1 MNLFELAA
9 AFGGGAFGAAVGA
22 LPVFI
27 MTGFFAVAGGLL
39 GMAGIAEYSIGV
51 ITFGSFLG
59 PHISFAGG
67 VTAAAF
73 AANKRK
79 LLDCGAD
86 IATSP
91 YGAGDYTVL
100 LVGGVSGVLGYLI
113 QYFYASIGLATDL
126 PGATV
131 LTLGILARLLLG
143 KSGLCGSYHGS
154 EKRVWFP
161 MGRKLALTVVFGA
174 IIGLVVSGTA
184 FALKNAGIA
193 PGALAMYP
201 IVCFGFS
208 AVHLIFTKTGS
219 MFPATHHI
227 TLLSASAAVISGNF
241 YIGVATAIL
250 AALFGDLVACSLNS
264 YCDSHIDP
272 PATTI
277 CVGMFIVNALFGA

>member
-9 AFGGGAFGAAVGA
+9 AFGGGAFGAAIGA

-27 MTGFFAVAGGLL
+27 LTGVFSVAGGLL
-39 GMAGIAEYSIGV
+39 GMAGIAEYSIGC

-59 PHISFAGG
+59 PHIAFAGG
-67 VTAAAF
+67 VTAAAY

-79 LLDCGAD
+79 LLDSGAD

-91 YGAGDYTVL
+91 YGTGDYTIL
-100 LVGGVSGVLGYLI
+100 LVGGLSGILGFLI
-113 QYFYASIGLATDL
+113 KYFYAYIGLTTDL

-143 KSGLCGSYHGS
+143 KSGLFGSYHGS

-161 MGRKLALTVVFGA
+161 KGKKLILTTVFGA

-184 FALKNAGIA
+184 ITLKDAGISSA
-193 PGALAMYP
+193 ALAMYP

-219 MFPATHHI
+219 LFPATHHI
-227 TLLSASAAVISGNF
+227 TLLSASAVVMSGNF

-250 AALFGDLVACSLNS
+250 AALFGDLAACSINS

-277 CVGMFIVNALFGA
+277 CVGMFIVNALFRT